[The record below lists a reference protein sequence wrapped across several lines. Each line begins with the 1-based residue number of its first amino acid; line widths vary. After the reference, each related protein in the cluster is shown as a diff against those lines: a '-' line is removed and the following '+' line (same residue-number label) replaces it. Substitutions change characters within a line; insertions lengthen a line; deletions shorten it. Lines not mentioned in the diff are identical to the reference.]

1 MYFPKWASSHQS
13 WNYKGLCSCSLPISM
28 AWKPTKCMCPFQEA
42 TEQYVSRIHKNRATW
57 TCVRWTLQKLI
68 SLSKKHSLI
77 CYQEQFFFFFF
88 YNPVSVKQKIC
99 SWTELRVLA
108 FTTEPWEQMPF
119 ILEFTGFGSYAKD
132 WTCSIAEILI
142 KVWCVCVCACVC
154 ECVCVCCI
162 IILFYRQNTEVYREG
177 KFNNWC
183 SHGSQ
188 NTSEA
193 FPLQI
198 LCS

>member
-1 MYFPKWASSHQS
+1 MHV
-13 WNYKGLCSCSLPISM
+13 SLPGSHRAI
-28 AWKPTKCMCPFQEA
+28 
-42 TEQYVSRIHKNRATW
+42 RITHKNRTTW
-57 TCVRWTLQKLI
+57 TCVRWTLQKLT

-77 CYQEQFFFFFF
+77 CYQAVVWFVFF
-88 YNPVSVKQKIC
+88 YNPVSVKQNIC
-99 SWTELRVLA
+99 SWTELRVSA
-108 FTTEPWEQMPF
+108 FTTEPWDQMPF
-119 ILEFTGFGSYAKD
+119 IVEFTGFGSHAKD

-142 KVWCVCVCACVC
+142 KVWCACVS
-154 ECVCVCCI
+154 VCVCCI
-162 IILFYRQNTEVYREG
+162 IILFYRQNTEAYREG

-188 NTSEA
+188 DTSEA